1 MKIAII
7 GAGPAGLYFSLLAK
21 KHDPSHEIT
30 IYEQNP
36 QGATYGWGVVFSD
49 IGLAFLREADPEFF
63 GRFVAHHE
71 RCDYMEI
78 VHQGTRVQVQ
88 GNHFSRTSR
97 IDMLAVLEQACRE
110 AGVRIRHQQRIE
122 DVARLAGEVDMV
134 VAADGSNSAVRKQ
147 YAEHFRPAFERR
159 RNKFAW
165 YGTRQRFHPVSLI
178 FREAEHGIFIAHSYQ
193 YSKDLSTFLVE
204 VDPDSWRRAGL
215 DTASEDDS
223 RRYCAEVFRED
234 LGANELLGNR
244 SLWFEANIVRN
255 ECWSHQNIVLLG
267 DALRTVH
274 FSLGSGTRM
283 AMQDAIALHQGCCNT
298 RRRARRLRGIR
309 GAAPPGLVQLPGRR
323 RAQPGLVRERGRQ
336 DAPGPGRLRLRLHA
350 PHRPG
355 QPRRPAPARP
365 GLRLGLR
372 GAAPGDRL
380 STGVPAA
387 GTPRRAARH
396 YAAPQHAYPQ
406 HPRQA
411 AAEPPHNHPW
421 NMEETS

>member
-110 AGVRIRHQQRIE
+110 AGVQIRHQQRIE

-255 ECWSHQNIVLLG
+255 ERWSHENIVLLG

-283 AMQDAIALHQGCCNT
+283 AMQDAIALHQGLLQHPGDA
-298 RRRARRLRGIR
+298 RA
-309 GAAPPGLVQLPGRR
+309 AFAVFE
-323 RAQPGLVRERGRQ
+323 AQ
-336 DAPGPGRLRLRLHA
+336 
-350 PHRPG
+350 
-355 QPRRPAPARP
+355 RRPA
-365 GLRLGLR
+365 
-372 GAAPGDRL
+372 
-380 STGVPAA
+380 SSNF
-387 GTPRRAARH
+387 
-396 YAAPQHAYPQ
+396 
-406 HPRQA
+406 QA
-411 AAEPPHNHPW
+411 AAARSLDWYENVADKMHLDPVDFAYDYMRRTGQVSHDDLRQRDPAFASAYEARHPV
-421 NMEETS
+421 TA

>member
-110 AGVRIRHQQRIE
+110 AGVRILHQQRIE

-283 AMQDAIALHQGCCNT
+283 AMQDAIALHQGLLQHPGDA
-298 RRRARRLRGIR
+298 RA
-309 GAAPPGLVQLPGRR
+309 AFAVFE
-323 RAQPGLVRERGRQ
+323 AQ
-336 DAPGPGRLRLRLHA
+336 
-350 PHRPG
+350 
-355 QPRRPAPARP
+355 RRPA
-365 GLRLGLR
+365 
-372 GAAPGDRL
+372 
-380 STGVPAA
+380 SSSF
-387 GTPRRAARH
+387 
-396 YAAPQHAYPQ
+396 
-406 HPRQA
+406 QA
-411 AAEPPHNHPW
+411 AAARSLDWYENVADKMHLDPVDFAYDYMRRTGQVSHDDLRQRDPAFASAYEARHPV
-421 NMEETS
+421 TA